1 VTASGLGGREAFIT
15 RIYQVALGICVSC
28 TGDLMDLIFTF
39 LLLNFNVY
47 GRVASF
53 FELSVG
59 KPPFTA
65 FVAAAS

>member
-1 VTASGLGGREAFIT
+1 MTASGLGGREAFIP
-15 RIYQVALGICVSC
+15 RIYRVALGICVSC
-28 TGDLMDLIFTF
+28 TGDLIFTF

-47 GRVASF
+47 GRVACF